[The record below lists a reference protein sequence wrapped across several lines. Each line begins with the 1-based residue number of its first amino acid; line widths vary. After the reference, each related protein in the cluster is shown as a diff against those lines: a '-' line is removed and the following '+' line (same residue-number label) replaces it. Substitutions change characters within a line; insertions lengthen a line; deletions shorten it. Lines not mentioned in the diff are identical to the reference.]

1 MKLLH
6 SALLAATLPLALVAP
21 VTPAYQANAQEAAQR
36 DEAVQ
41 HDHIRTRLYGTAGPV
56 VVLIPGMSTPAAV
69 WDGTVA
75 SLVDDHRVL
84 TVEVRGFA
92 GERGTAN
99 ESAGAID
106 GIVAD
111 ISADLAARNLGSATI
126 VGHSLG
132 GLIAMEFGLAHA
144 EQARSLVILDSL
156 PFFGMVFAPDMTLEK
171 VEPQAAQMR
180 DMMIAGA
187 EQMRA
192 AGAKNTESG
201 AGAAG
206 MSIDEAPRVRIA
218 NWSLDAEPLA
228 VAELVYED
236 TMTDL
241 RSEIAGLKMPVTV
254 VHMANGGYREMAI
267 ERYATDYAA
276 LPGVRLMP
284 VDNSLHFVQLDQP
297 EIVRAEIRA
306 AAAK

>member
-6 SALLAATLPLALVAP
+6 SALLAATLPLAIIAP
-21 VTPAYQANAQEAAQR
+21 VAPAYQANAQEAAQA

-56 VVLIPGMSTPAAV
+56 VVLIPGMSTPAAA
-69 WDGTVA
+69 WDDTVA

-132 GLIAMEFGLAHA
+132 GLIAMKFGLAHA
-144 EQARSLVILDSL
+144 EQAKSLVILDSL

-171 VEPQAAQMR
+171 VEPQAKQMR

-192 AGAKNTESG
+192 AGLANTTSG

-206 MSIDEAPRVRIA
+206 MSIDEATRVRIA

-241 RSEIAGLKMPVTV
+241 RSEIASLKMPVTV
-254 VHMANGGYREMAI
+254 VHMANGGDREMAI
-267 ERYATDYAA
+267 ERYTTDYAA
-276 LPGVRLMP
+276 LPGVRLVP

>member
-1 MKLLH
+1 MKRFCP
-6 SALLAATLPLALVAP
+6 AIAAATLALALMAP
-21 VTPAYQANAQEAAQR
+21 AAPGYQAHAQEAAPTS
-36 DEAVQ
+36 DAVQ
-41 HDHIRTRLYGTAGPV
+41 HDHIRTRLYGSTGPV

-69 WDGTVA
+69 WDDTVA
-75 SLVDDHRVL
+75 SLAADHRVL

-111 ISADLAARNLGSATI
+111 ISTDLAARNLGPATI

-144 EQARSLVILDSL
+144 EQAKSLVILDSL

-171 VEPQAAQMR
+171 VEPQAKQMR

-192 AGAKNTESG
+192 AGVKNTESG

-206 MSIDEAPRVRIA
+206 MSIDEATRVRIA

-236 TMTDL
+236 TLTDL

-254 VHMANGGYREMAI
+254 VHMANGQYREMAI

-276 LPGVRLMP
+276 LPGVRLVP
-284 VDNSLHFVQLDQP
+284 VDDSLHFVQLDQP

-306 AAAK
+306 AAAE

>member
-1 MKLLH
+1 MKRFCP
-6 SALLAATLPLALVAP
+6 AIAAATLALALMAP
-21 VTPAYQANAQEAAQR
+21 AAPGYQAHAQEAAPTS
-36 DEAVQ
+36 DAVQ
-41 HDHIRTRLYGTAGPV
+41 HDHIRTRLYGSTGPV

-69 WDGTVA
+69 WDDTVA
-75 SLVDDHRVL
+75 SLAADHRVL

-111 ISADLAARNLGSATI
+111 ISTDLAARNLGPATI

-144 EQARSLVILDSL
+144 EQAKSLVILDSL

-171 VEPQAAQMR
+171 VEPQAKQMR

-192 AGAKNTESG
+192 AGVKNTESG

-206 MSIDEAPRVRIA
+206 MSIDEATRVRIA

-228 VAELVYED
+228 VAELGYED
-236 TMTDL
+236 TLTDL

-254 VHMANGGYREMAI
+254 VHMANGQYREMAI

-276 LPGVRLMP
+276 LPGVRLVP
-284 VDNSLHFVQLDQP
+284 VDDSLHFVQLDQP

-306 AAAK
+306 AAAE

>member
-1 MKLLH
+1 MKRFQ
-6 SALLAATLPLALVAP
+6 SALVAATLSLACIAP
-21 VTPAYQANAQEAAQR
+21 VMPAAQAHAQEATPTQP
-36 DEAVQ
+36 EAL
-41 HDHIRTRLYGTAGPV
+41 HDHIRTRLYGDTGPV
-56 VVLIPGMSTPAAV
+56 VVLIPGMSTPAEV
-69 WDGTVA
+69 WDDTVA
-75 SLVDDHRVL
+75 SLIADHRVL

-111 ISADLAARNLGSATI
+111 ISADLAARDLGPATI

-144 EQARSLVILDSL
+144 DQAKSLVIVDSL

-192 AGAKNTESG
+192 AGATNTESG

-206 MSIDEAPRVRIA
+206 MSIDEATRVRIA

-241 RSEIAGLKMPVTV
+241 RSEIANLTMPVTV
-254 VHMANGGYREMAI
+254 VHMANGQYREMAI
-267 ERYATDYAA
+267 ARYATDYSA
-276 LPGVRLMP
+276 LPGVRLVP
-284 VDNSLHFVQLDQP
+284 VDETLHFIQLDQP

-306 AAAK
+306 AAE